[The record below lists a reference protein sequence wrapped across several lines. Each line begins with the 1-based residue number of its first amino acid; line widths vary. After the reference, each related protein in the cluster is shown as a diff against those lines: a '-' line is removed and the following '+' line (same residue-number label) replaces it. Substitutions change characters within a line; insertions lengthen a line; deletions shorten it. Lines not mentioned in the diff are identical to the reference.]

1 MAKRNLNLFKQAK
14 KYLVGGV
21 DSPVRSFAY
30 VGGRPLIIKSA
41 KGAKIFDYNG
51 DSFIDYSLSF
61 GALILGHSYPAV
73 VTEVK
78 TGVLKKEALLRKIG
92 RAYSKRY

>member
-1 MAKRNLNLFKQAK
+1 MAKRNLNLFKQEK
-14 KYLVGGV
+14 KYLVAGV
-21 DSPVRSFAY
+21 DSTVRSFAY
-30 VGGRPLIIKSA
+30 VGGDPLVIKRA
-41 KGAKIFDYNG
+41 KGSRIFDYQGN
-51 DSFIDYSLSF
+51 SFIDYSLSF